1 MTSAPTLSRAPA
13 QPVGRLREMRAGV
26 VVRIPPGVR
35 VQQRQP
41 PHERAPAA
49 CRPMPRRSP
58 RARPRRSDSRPAGPA
73 AGTWPMSSGRSLC
86 SWCLAPRRCRADGR
100 TRPECNKRERFRRC
114 SVPGIHAGERSPPPH
129 PGGLSNTRRKP
140 GYACQPV
147 LSRHC
152 GLAGPSASV
161 APPRRLPTA
170 STRRARGS
178 RPPSSS
184 SVPSSSRVLLV
195 IPSLAV
201 RSRPARPVS
210 LTQGR
215 LDSKTR
221 GVAGAGAVS
230 RSDGGGRGHG
240 PDAARDGPT
249 PSGRTNDDGGHSG
262 QLLQDHR
269 RAGGSP
275 DRRPGL
281 RAHRGQGGEID
292 VKAGDPVY
300 DAQGNQAKD
309 VHGLRDTYPVYHV
322 SELNIAELRPRT
334 PPASSDRAI
343 EAQNTEF
350 AEQLKVRGEAPPEPD
365 EAERATL
372 VVPKE
377 IGKVPHDILRGQRGR
392 APARPGQL
400 RACRRLAGGRVQGE
414 VGRGGRGSRQVL
426 AAVGVDATGSKP
438 RRLSA
443 PDSRGG
449 SCRCSSGRWPQGR
462 AARTAAASRPPRRP
476 HAQGRAAS
484 CTSAAARRG
493 RRSVP

>member
-13 QPVGRLREMRAGV
+13 QPVGRLREVRAGGG
-26 VVRIPPGVR
+26 VRSPPGVR

-41 PHERAPAA
+41 PHARAPAA

-114 SVPGIHAGERSPPPH
+114 SATRHPRGRAFAAPPQ

-147 LSRHC
+147 PSRHC

-184 SVPSSSRVLLV
+184 SVSLFVSCPSRHSLV
-195 IPSLAV
+195 GSPV
-201 RSRPARPVS
+201 RPARPVS
-210 LTQGR
+210 LSQGR

-230 RSDGGGRGHG
+230 RSDGGGRGHAGVGLTPCGDADVPGIRGTEPGGHG
-240 PDAARDGPT
+240 PDAARDGPD
-249 PSGRTNDDGGHSG
+249 PFGPH
-262 QLLQDHR
+262 QR
-269 RAGGSP
+269 R
-275 DRRPGL
+275 RRPFRSAPTRPPPCGWFTRPTA
-281 RAHRGQGGEID
+281 RATGPPGPRGEID

-309 VHGLRDTYPVYHV
+309 VHG
-322 SELNIAELRPRT
+322 
-334 PPASSDRAI
+334 
-343 EAQNTEF
+343 
-350 AEQLKVRGEAPPEPD
+350 
-365 EAERATL
+365 
-372 VVPKE
+372 
-377 IGKVPHDILRGQRGR
+377 
-392 APARPGQL
+392 
-400 RACRRLAGGRVQGE
+400 
-414 VGRGGRGSRQVL
+414 
-426 AAVGVDATGSKP
+426 AA
-438 RRLSA
+438 
-443 PDSRGG
+443 
-449 SCRCSSGRWPQGR
+449 
-462 AARTAAASRPPRRP
+462 
-476 HAQGRAAS
+476 
-484 CTSAAARRG
+484 
-493 RRSVP
+493 

>member
-13 QPVGRLREMRAGV
+13 QPVGRLREVRAGV

-41 PHERAPAA
+41 PHARAPAA

-86 SWCLAPRRCRADGR
+86 SWCLAPRRSRADGR

-114 SVPGIHAGERSPPPH
+114 SATRHPRGRASPPPPQ

-147 LSRHC
+147 PSRHC

-184 SVPSSSRVLLV
+184 SVSLFVSCPSRHSLV
-195 IPSLAV
+195 GSPV
-201 RSRPARPVS
+201 RPARPVS

-215 LDSKTR
+215 LDF
-221 GVAGAGAVS
+221 VAGAGAVS
-230 RSDGGGRGHG
+230 RSDGGGRGHARVGLTPCGDADVPGIRG
-240 PDAARDGPT
+240 PNQAVTGRMPPEMAPT

-309 VHGLRDTYPVYHV
+309 VHG
-322 SELNIAELRPRT
+322 
-334 PPASSDRAI
+334 
-343 EAQNTEF
+343 
-350 AEQLKVRGEAPPEPD
+350 
-365 EAERATL
+365 
-372 VVPKE
+372 
-377 IGKVPHDILRGQRGR
+377 
-392 APARPGQL
+392 
-400 RACRRLAGGRVQGE
+400 
-414 VGRGGRGSRQVL
+414 
-426 AAVGVDATGSKP
+426 AA
-438 RRLSA
+438 
-443 PDSRGG
+443 
-449 SCRCSSGRWPQGR
+449 
-462 AARTAAASRPPRRP
+462 
-476 HAQGRAAS
+476 
-484 CTSAAARRG
+484 
-493 RRSVP
+493 